1 MGRGTLSRM
10 ESGGLPIRKV
20 AVVGA
25 GTMGGGIAAHLAN
38 MGLEVS
44 LLDLDRESVAKGWD
58 RLVSAKPPHFY
69 TSAQSLEVKTAG
81 LKDGYP
87 LLGEADWV
95 CEAIIEQPEAKQAL
109 YAEIAPLLKPGAI
122 LTTNT
127 SGLEIGRLGASLPAA
142 LRRSFVG
149 THFFNP
155 PRYLK
160 LLELI
165 PTADTDPQLLSQI
178 AAFLEDRVA
187 RRVVVAKDTPGF
199 IANRFGMWAMFHAIH
214 TTEKLQLPIE
224 AVDAITGPFLGR
236 PKSGSFRLNDLV
248 GLDVMADIARN
259 LCERCPHD
267 PQIKAL
273 EHPGSL
279 QYLLEKGWVGEKVRQ
294 GYYRREGNELL
305 AFDYLTHAYR
315 QRIEPEIAGLSELG
329 TMELGARIR
338 AGLDRRDELGEFL
351 RLYLV
356 PVLQYANA
364 IKEEISWSVDD
375 FDRVMRWGFGWQAGP
390 FELIDRIGGDA
401 VGIADGPFYR
411 PGEVRTFNG
420 AYAPARSEPQY
431 RAISEFPVVQR
442 GDHLC
447 VRDLGDGVTALALTT
462 KMGVLSPGAVS
473 ELASTVQ
480 GMDRF
485 VLTSEA
491 RSFSA
496 GFDLKFVLQCIYDED
511 VERLDQSLQTLQK
524 LGELLETKACVAA
537 IYGHC
542 LGAGLEVALSCA
554 RIVALAETNIGL
566 PESRVGLLPAGRGT
580 VLMRLNNQ
588 VNAKRLAEVAATLTL
603 GQTAANAEQA
613 RQMGYLRSTD
623 VTVHHPDRLL
633 HEAKR
638 VVLDVQPVERP
649 RWGAPVGPLVGMIDQ
664 AQSELKRQGKLSD
677 HDEFIGDRLK
687 WIMAK
692 TAFYEEA
699 VDRERIAFHELCA
712 KALTVARIKHMLE
725 NGKPLQN

>member
-1 MGRGTLSRM
+1 M
-10 ESGGLPIRKV
+10 ETGGLPIRKV

-38 MGLEVS
+38 MGFEVA

-69 TSAQSLEVKTAG
+69 TSAQSLAVKTAG

-95 CEAIIEQPEAKQAL
+95 CEAIIEKLEAKQAL

-127 SGLEIGRLGASLPAA
+127 SGLEIGRLGASLPPA
-142 LRRSFVG
+142 LRRGFVG

-165 PTADTDPQLLSQI
+165 PTSETDPQLLQQM
-178 AAFLEDRVA
+178 ATFLEDRVA

-224 AVDAITGPFLGR
+224 VVDAITGPFLGR

-259 LCERCPHD
+259 LRDRCPHD
-267 PQIKAL
+267 PQVKVL
-273 EHPGSL
+273 QHPASL

-305 AFDYLTHAYR
+305 AFDYLTRAYR
-315 QRIEPEIAGLSELG
+315 QRIDPEIEALSELG
-329 TMELGARIR
+329 SMDLGSRIR
-338 AGLDRRDELGEFL
+338 AGLERKDELGEFL

-356 PVLQYANA
+356 PVLQYANT
-364 IKEEISWSVDD
+364 IKEEISWSVED
-375 FDRVMRWGFGWQAGP
+375 FDRVMRWGFGWEAGP
-390 FELIDRIGGDA
+390 FELIDRVGSDV
-401 VGIADGPFYR
+401 VGIPEGPFYK
-411 PGEVRTFNG
+411 PGQVRAFDG
-420 AYAPARSEPQY
+420 AYVPARSEPQY
-431 RAISEFPVVQR
+431 RTIADFPVMQK

-447 VRDLGDGVTALALTT
+447 LRDLGDGVTAVALTA
-462 KMGVLSPGAVS
+462 KMGVLSPGAVA
-473 ELASTVQ
+473 ELASTVE
-480 GMDRF
+480 GLDRF

-496 GFDLKFVLQCIYDED
+496 GFDLRFVLQCIYDED
-511 VERLDQSLQTLQK
+511 VERLDLALQALQK
-524 LGELLETKACVAA
+524 LGETLETKACVAA
-537 IYGHC
+537 VYGHC

-566 PESRVGLLPAGRGT
+566 PESRVGLVPAGRGT

-603 GQTAANAEQA
+603 GQTASNAEQA

-638 VVLDVQPVERP
+638 VALEVQPVERR
-649 RWGAPVGPLVGMIDQ
+649 RWGAPAGPLAGMIDQ
-664 AQSELKRQGKLSD
+664 ALAELKRQGKLSD
-677 HDEFIGDRLK
+677 HDEFIGERLK
-687 WIMAK
+687 WILAK

-699 VDRERIAFHELCA
+699 LERERIAFHELCS
-712 KALTVARIKHMLE
+712 KALTLARIKHMLE
-725 NGKPLQN
+725 TGKPLQN